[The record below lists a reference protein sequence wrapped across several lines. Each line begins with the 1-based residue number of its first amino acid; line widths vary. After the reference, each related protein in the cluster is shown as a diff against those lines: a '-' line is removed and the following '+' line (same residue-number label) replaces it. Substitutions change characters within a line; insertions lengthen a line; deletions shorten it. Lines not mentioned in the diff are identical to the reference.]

1 MFVYTL
7 PRAYQGILDL
17 FQRSQNQKAALAKEA
32 EEKGYCIQQT
42 EGINKIAELMQV
54 QGERSDKMLEL
65 MATMA
70 DDNKALKQDNEA
82 LRQAVEKPE
91 TESKSM
97 EEENVALRQRVKK
110 LESRAENMEEV
121 NKAMKAGIPMA
132 AEKSAKDDIKAPLT
146 EVSQAMTQAAQLAVK
161 EAFQDALK
169 EANPPP
175 REATKGLI
183 ERMDRMTDSM
193 RSVVIAVQGLKR
205 VFAVG
210 LQAVDNNTRAIDHR
224 VCWMLDYYL
233 DVNERFHSLKV
244 VLQGLLDL
252 VGSSSPATSTTSHP
266 SWGGDPAKHQIGV
279 DKSGREEYEKP
290 W

>member
-1 MFVYTL
+1 
-7 PRAYQGILDL
+7 
-17 FQRSQNQKAALAKEA
+17 
-32 EEKGYCIQQT
+32 
-42 EGINKIAELMQV
+42 
-54 QGERSDKMLEL
+54 
-65 MATMA
+65 
-70 DDNKALKQDNEA
+70 
-82 LRQAVEKPE
+82 
-91 TESKSM
+91 M
-97 EEENVALRQRVKK
+97 EEENAALRQRVEK

-132 AEKSAKDDIKAPLT
+132 AEKSAKDGIKAPLT

-169 EANPPP
+169 EANPLP

-183 ERMDRMTDSM
+183 EGMDRMTDSM

-205 VFAVG
+205 VFRVG

-233 DVNERFHSLKV
+233 DENERFHSVKV
-244 VLQGLLDL
+244 VLQGLLGL

-266 SWGGDPAKHQIGV
+266 SWGGDPAKNQIGV
-279 DKSGREEYEKP
+279 DKSGREEYEKAWYISIIVKDCILVSTGLCLVEEQDGTTLLELP
-290 W
+290 FTVHLAVYTHSHSIHLLWNTQFS